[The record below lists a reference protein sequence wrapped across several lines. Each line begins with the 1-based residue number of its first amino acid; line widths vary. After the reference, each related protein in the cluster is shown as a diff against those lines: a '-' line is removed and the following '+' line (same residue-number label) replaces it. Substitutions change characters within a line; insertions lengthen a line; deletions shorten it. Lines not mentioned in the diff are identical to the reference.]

1 MAYFVTARK
10 SHPPHTAYLVGP
22 FITHGAALRALPAA
36 RHEAIHG
43 WHVDS
48 FDVRFGTARVK
59 TRQMVERIGLGRLND
74 AVGYEPDALP

>member
-10 SHPPHTAYLVGP
+10 GP
-22 FITHGAALRALPAA
+22 GKVAWLAGPYITHGAALRAVPACTRAA
-36 RHEAIHG
+36 RQHSPYEM
-43 WHVDS
+43 
-48 FDVRFGTARVK
+48 FDAGFGTARVK